1 MPACHAGDRRFES
14 GRVRQETRSTLNLS
28 PIIGQEMPREISVTD
43 GFPPSSRTRVRRLPE
58 RGHYERSAVYAVVD
72 AALTCT
78 VAYILDGRP
87 HATAT
92 AHWRDGDRLYWHGSA
107 ASRFLRSVVGTEV
120 SVSVHLTDGIVLA
133 RSGFDS
139 SFNYR
144 SATLFGR
151 CEEIVGDE
159 KSAQLDALVD
169 KLVPG
174 RAGELR
180 PSTEQELK
188 ATTVLGMKIDEASA
202 KIRTGGVH
210 GNPDDDGER
219 VWAGV
224 IGIET
229 RFTELTP
236 DGETAV
242 LVEPTGSLRRLCGK
256 TI

>member
-1 MPACHAGDRRFES
+1 
-14 GRVRQETRSTLNLS
+14 
-28 PIIGQEMPREISVTD
+28 MPREIPVTD
-43 GFPPSSRTRVRRLPE
+43 GFPPSERTRVRRLPE
-58 RGHYERSAVYAVVD
+58 RGHYERADIYPVVD

-78 VAYILDGRP
+78 VAYILNGRP

-107 ASRFLRSVVGTEV
+107 ASRFLKSVVGTEV
-120 SVSVHLTDGIVLA
+120 SISIHLTDGIVLA

-144 SATLFGR
+144 SATLFGI
-151 CEEIVGDE
+151 CEEITGEE
-159 KSAQLDALVD
+159 KVAQLDAFVD

-174 RAGELR
+174 RTAELR
-180 PSTEQELK
+180 ASTEQELK
-188 ATTVLGMKIDEASA
+188 ATTLLGMTITEASG

-210 GNPDDDGER
+210 DNPDDSNER

-224 IGIET
+224 LGVET

-236 DGETAV
+236 DDETPV
-242 LVEPTGSLRRLCGK
+242 LVEAAENIRRLLGK
-256 TI
+256 VI

>member
-1 MPACHAGDRRFES
+1 
-14 GRVRQETRSTLNLS
+14 
-28 PIIGQEMPREISVTD
+28 MPREIPVSD
-43 GFPPSSRTRVRRLPE
+43 GFPPSERTRVRRLPE
-58 RGHYERSAVYAVVD
+58 RGHYERADIYPVVD

-78 VAYILDGRP
+78 VAYLLDGRP

-107 ASRFLRSVVGTEV
+107 ASRFLKSVVGTEV
-120 SVSVHLTDGIVLA
+120 SVSIHLTDGIVLA

-144 SATLFGR
+144 SATLFGI
-151 CEEIVGDE
+151 CEEITGEE
-159 KSAQLDALVD
+159 KAVQLDAFVD

-174 RAGELR
+174 RTADLR

-188 ATTVLGMKIDEASA
+188 ATTLLGMTITEASG

-210 GNPDDDGER
+210 GNPDDSNEP

-224 IGIET
+224 LGVET
-229 RFTELTP
+229 RFTDLTP
-236 DGETAV
+236 DEETPV
-242 LVEPTGSLRRLCGK
+242 LVEPAENIRRLLGK
-256 TI
+256 VI

>member
-1 MPACHAGDRRFES
+1 
-14 GRVRQETRSTLNLS
+14 
-28 PIIGQEMPREISVTD
+28 MPREIPVTD
-43 GFPPSSRTRVRRLPE
+43 GFPPSERTRVRRLPE
-58 RGHYERSAVYAVVD
+58 RGHYERADIYPVVD

-78 VAYILDGRP
+78 VAYLLDGRP

-107 ASRFLRSVVGTEV
+107 ASRFLKSVVGTEV
-120 SVSVHLTDGIVLA
+120 SVSIHLTDGIVLA

-144 SATLFGR
+144 SATLFGI
-151 CEEIVGDE
+151 CEEITGEE
-159 KSAQLDALVD
+159 KVAQLDAFVD

-174 RAGELR
+174 RTADLR
-180 PSTEQELK
+180 ASTEQELK
-188 ATTVLGMKIDEASA
+188 ATTLLGMTITEASG

-210 GNPDDDGER
+210 GNPEDSNEQ

-224 IGIET
+224 LGVET

-236 DGETAV
+236 DDETPV
-242 LVEPTGSLRRLCGK
+242 LVEAADNLRRLLGK
-256 TI
+256 VI